1 MIGRAKSE
9 QAEDAGSVHTW
20 SGMDATEDDG
30 MRRFAAGPSGLHFR
44 PGAPRERS
52 FA

>member
-1 MIGRAKSE
+1 MLGRAKCE

-30 MRRFAAGPSGLHFR
+30 MRRIAAGPSGLYFR
-44 PGAPRERS
+44 PGAL
-52 FA
+52 